1 MKKRLTLS
9 LFCSAI
15 CFIVSYAVICPKI
28 EILNEDNTVTTLTVS
43 PQRYLLTAAITLVA
57 FSAFFAIDY
66 YFKISDRLCNYFK
79 NKFKRIVLFWA
90 GVVGTVALSALI
102 EVIFRLFYGADS
114 AGKTFN
120 IASFCTVASILLCAF
135 VFVFERKNLS
145 QKPERAVALII
156 LIAGTLIIATEPFSH
171 NSSDEDTH
179 YYLAAQNS
187 FVGNAYLTDADKC
200 VQATTDFAIS
210 NDLKSSNERIEL
222 MNERGKYST
231 FVTKVNNSI
240 PHRAAGSLIAVA
252 RLFGAD
258 FHTRFICGQFGM
270 LLTYALT
277 VYFAIRK
284 LKSGK
289 MIMSV
294 IALFPTNIV
303 LASNYSYDPWVTG
316 FSLLG
321 TAYFVSE
328 MQQPQKRITVFET
341 VIMCGAF
348 VLAALPKQLYVMLL
362 ILPMFMRKS
371 NFTKYEKRRYY
382 AILLSFFAFMLILFT
397 ARSFSEISGSGD
409 LRGGNVNPAEQLNYI
424 LSNPIKYAKILLS
437 FLWGYLS
444 PLNAKN
450 YISFFSYLGKGSGA
464 IIFILLLCF
473 CAVTD
478 KDETNKFKGSVFTAA
493 LVIITDLIIAC
504 MMATALYIAFTPVFS
519 QEILGCHP
527 RYIIPLVAPFAL
539 TVINPG
545 KPLKV
550 NKTVYSLAVLAV
562 ITACLIFNIL
572 RIVTLPML

>member
-79 NKFKRIVLFWA
+79 NKFKSIVLFGA

-450 YISFFSYLGKGSGA
+450 YISFFSYLGKGGGA

>member
-1 MKKRLTLS
+1 M
-9 LFCSAI
+9 
-15 CFIVSYAVICPKI
+15 
-28 EILNEDNTVTTLTVS
+28 
-43 PQRYLLTAAITLVA
+43 
-57 FSAFFAIDY
+57 
-66 YFKISDRLCNYFK
+66 
-79 NKFKRIVLFWA
+79 
-90 GVVGTVALSALI
+90 
-102 EVIFRLFYGADS
+102 
-114 AGKTFN
+114 
-120 IASFCTVASILLCAF
+120 
-135 VFVFERKNLS
+135 FERKNLS

-231 FVTKVNNSI
+231 FVTNVNNSI

-348 VLAALPKQLYVMLL
+348 VLAALPKQLYVMPL
-362 ILPMFMRKS
+362 I
-371 NFTKYEKRRYY
+371 
-382 AILLSFFAFMLILFT
+382 
-397 ARSFSEISGSGD
+397 
-409 LRGGNVNPAEQLNYI
+409 
-424 LSNPIKYAKILLS
+424 
-437 FLWGYLS
+437 
-444 PLNAKN
+444 
-450 YISFFSYLGKGSGA
+450 
-464 IIFILLLCF
+464 
-473 CAVTD
+473 
-478 KDETNKFKGSVFTAA
+478 
-493 LVIITDLIIAC
+493 
-504 MMATALYIAFTPVFS
+504 
-519 QEILGCHP
+519 
-527 RYIIPLVAPFAL
+527 
-539 TVINPG
+539 
-545 KPLKV
+545 
-550 NKTVYSLAVLAV
+550 
-562 ITACLIFNIL
+562 
-572 RIVTLPML
+572 